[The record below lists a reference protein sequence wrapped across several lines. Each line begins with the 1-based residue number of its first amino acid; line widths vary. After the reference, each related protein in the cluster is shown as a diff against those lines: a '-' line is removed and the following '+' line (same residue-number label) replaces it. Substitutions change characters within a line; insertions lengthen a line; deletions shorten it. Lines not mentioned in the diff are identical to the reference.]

1 MVISM
6 FGLMLGPTLVG
17 VFNDFLFVGSD
28 RLDLSMSLVSIIF
41 GTLSLIMLPNIV
53 KTYRAAIGIN

>member
-1 MVISM
+1 
-6 FGLMLGPTLVG
+6 MLGPTLVG
-17 VFNDFLFVGSD
+17 VCNDFLFVRSA